1 MEFDAK
7 TKITPGSWYE
17 KHKFANNQACG
28 DAGHDLRC
36 DRTHR
41 HCQLEGQVPGF
52 GISRTSFLEDYQPC
66 LAATMAAALAVP
78 ESAVFWEDALA
89 VNEDKLIHGKMIQLL
104 TENKAEAVGAV
115 QRLHRNLGH
124 PTTTALVEMLEARG
138 ASSAVLEV
146 ARTFQCHACLKYRKP
161 NQVAPASTKVISR
174 FNQPKHPGR
183 CHVDQERPEQVP
195 NFVHC
200 G

>member
-17 KHKFANNQACG
+17 KPTSLQTTKRAVMQAMN
-28 DAGHDLRC
+28 LRC

-104 TENKAEAVGAV
+104 TETRLKLCV
-115 QRLHRNLGH
+115 Q
-124 PTTTALVEMLEARG
+124 
-138 ASSAVLEV
+138 SSVCTETLDTQL
-146 ARTFQCHACLKYRKP
+146 R
-161 NQVAPASTKVISR
+161 
-174 FNQPKHPGR
+174 QPLLR
-183 CHVDQERPEQVP
+183 CWRPEALHQQFWKLHALFSAMLASNIGSP
-195 NFVHC
+195 IKWHQPPPK
-200 G
+200 